1 MATKKQKEQAWNNAK
16 KIRGKNPNL
25 YRRDSEG
32 NEIYKPA
39 YGKYGEKSWEVHH
52 KNPLS
57 RGGTNS
63 PRNLEAMQTTA
74 NRKKGNKRS

>member
-1 MATKKQKEQAWNNAK
+1 MATKKQKEHAWNNAK

-32 NEIYKPA
+32 NEICKWA
-39 YGKYGEKSWEVHH
+39 YGKKGPKSWEIHH
-52 KNPLS
+52 KHPLS

-63 PRNLEAMQTTA
+63 PRNLEAMQTRA
-74 NRKKGNKRS
+74 NRRKGNKYP